1 MISASGSRAV
11 SMTAVSSASVSCM
24 ALQVFARDEQR
35 GDGTAFV
42 EILAQDQFM
51 QGIEFPWHHV
61 ELLGFVARQ
70 AFWIQVA
77 REHQMGL
84 VAHVGRREGQRA
96 QHLHRIG
103 AVAGFFHQLAVGGV
117 LGRLAG
123 IRSEEH
129 TSELQSL
136 MRISYAVFC
145 LKKKNNSTTTA
156 TSNTNQQ

>member
-1 MISASGSRAV
+1 
-11 SMTAVSSASVSCM
+11 MTASRSASVSCM

-35 GDGTAFV
+35 GDGTAFG

-70 AFWIQVA
+70 AFWLQVA

-96 QHLHRIG
+96 QHLHRI
-103 AVAGFFHQLAVGGV
+103 
-117 LGRLAG
+117 
-123 IRSEEH
+123 RSEEH

-136 MRISYAVFC
+136 MRISYAVLC
-145 LKKKNNSTTTA
+145 LKNNLQT
-156 TSNTNQQ
+156 